1 MTYCSICLASFPLPN
16 YSLMKKLLQYV
27 QFFVV
32 SFLIL
37 TFCSSVYAQ
46 EIANAGSYMSYI
58 GEQQREIM
66 KDFMSYTSA
75 VAHGKSAR
83 KVENRRQE
91 LMKTM
96 TDSRKKIASMAPYQG
111 DKSLRDST
119 AKFLLISYHVLND
132 DYGKIMNLEEVA
144 EQSYDAM
151 EAYLLAQKIAED
163 KVQEASN
170 SLKALEKAFA
180 GKHHI
185 TLIETKDELAEKVKL
200 ATKVNAYNNAV
211 YLIFFKSYKQEL
223 YLMDAIQKKNING
236 VEQSKG
242 TLHKYA
248 QEGLAKL
255 DTMAAFN
262 GDRSLLTACRQMLEF
277 YRDECARIAPI
288 TDYYLKEEN
297 FNKIK
302 KAFEAKRE
310 KDRTQ
315 ADVDQYN
322 QSINDLNS
330 AGTNFNNVNNQLNK
344 NRSQLIDNWN
354 KASRNFTDKHIPK
367 YK

>member
-1 MTYCSICLASFPLPN
+1 MKNPLHCLKFLFTISLLLCFAAHAS
-16 YSLMKKLLQYV
+16 LQ
-27 QFFVV
+27 
-32 SFLIL
+32 
-37 TFCSSVYAQ
+37 AQ
-46 EIANAGSYMSYI
+46 GMANAGSYMSYI
-58 GEQQREIM
+58 GDQQREIM

-83 KVENRRQE
+83 KVESRRQE

-96 TDSRKKIASMAPYQG
+96 TDSRRKIASMAPYEG

-119 AKFLLISYHVLND
+119 AKFLLTSYHVLND

-163 KVQEASN
+163 KIKEASN
-170 SLKALEKAFA
+170 SLKTLEKEFA
-180 GKHHI
+180 GKHHVN
-185 TLIETKDELAEKVKL
+185 LVETKDELSEKVKI
-200 ATKVNAYNNAV
+200 AGKVTAYNNMV
-211 YLIFFKSYKQEL
+211 YLVFFKSYKQEL

-236 VEQSKG
+236 IEQNKS

-262 GDRSLLTACRQMLEF
+262 GDRTLLTACRQMLEF
-277 YRDECARIAPI
+277 YRDECGKIAPI
-288 TDYYLKEEN
+288 TEYYLKEEN
-297 FNKIK
+297 FTKIK

-315 ADVDQYN
+315 ADVNQYN
-322 QSINDLNS
+322 QAINELNTS
-330 AGTNFNNVNNQLNK
+330 VNSFNTANNQLNK
-344 NRSQLIDNWN
+344 SRSQLIDNWN
-354 KASRNFTDKHIPK
+354 KVSANFSDKHTPK